1 MTMNVRRGDSFCI
14 FLFFTPTFGSCST
27 GRLSS
32 RIRQHAYCKSRTGGA
47 HTRPAGQLSGALF
60 TSSQMVRLDAL
71 LNGTSFDI
79 MSSDP
84 LSRESACS
92 RNTVVRKALPVNEYS
107 EASFIFYLTT
117 NSADQKVSIDI
128 DKRIY

>member
-1 MTMNVRRGDSFCI
+1 MTMNFRRGDSFCI
-14 FLFFTPTFGSCST
+14 FPFFFAPTFGSCST

-32 RIRQHAYCKSRTGGA
+32 RIRQHAYCKSRTGDA

-60 TSSQMVRLDAL
+60 TSSQMMRLDAL

-84 LSRESACS
+84 LSCESACS
-92 RNTVVRKALPVNEYS
+92 RNTVVRKALPVNQCS
-107 EASFIFYLTT
+107 EASFIFYLT
-117 NSADQKVSIDI
+117 NSADQKASVDI